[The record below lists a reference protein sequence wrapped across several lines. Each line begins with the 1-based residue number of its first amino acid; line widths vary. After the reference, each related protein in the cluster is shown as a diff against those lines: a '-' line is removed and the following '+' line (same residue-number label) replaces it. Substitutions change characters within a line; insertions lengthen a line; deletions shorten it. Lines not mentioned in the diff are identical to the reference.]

1 MVSRST
7 SPAVVARAPG
17 PASVRVRLG
26 SGEALRFPS
35 VIPLDLAR
43 ALLEFLNLQCKRR
56 AFRLIIDED
65 GIALERT

>member
-7 SPAVVARAPG
+7 SSAAVSRAPDL
-17 PASVRVRLG
+17 ASLRVRLG

-43 ALLEFLNLQCKRR
+43 ALLEFLNLQCKRS
-56 AFRLIIDED
+56 AFRLILDED
-65 GIALERT
+65 GITLERT